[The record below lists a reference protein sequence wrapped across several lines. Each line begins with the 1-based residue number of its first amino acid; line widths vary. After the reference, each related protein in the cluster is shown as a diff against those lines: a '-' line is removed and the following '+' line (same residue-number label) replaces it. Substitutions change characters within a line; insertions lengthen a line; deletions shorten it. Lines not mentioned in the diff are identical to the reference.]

1 MLALKIILYFPFS
14 GKDDKGE
21 MAEPGSKQSDL
32 LSSFSSEL
40 KKVVKSA
47 FQQALQSAFSEEAVT
62 EADKSL
68 PGIASREQM
77 ATERN
82 CAIASKVVS
91 ENVSSSAVDGIATR
105 TESIPAVPNKKP
117 AFSVIASYPTS
128 PGSNTLTTNIFK
140 SEKDTHSAAVASFT
154 TVRANG
160 DPLAS
165 ASLSSAL
172 SNSAG
177 TNPLSVKAASEAA
190 ATRDHVLPVQKTDV
204 DSSRSAS
211 TSGSL
216 NVGGIN
222 TLAAIKM
229 DTNTVVASTV
239 GISSSFAPH
248 LSNTKLHS
256 LCTVSK
262 PLALTSATHLVSS
275 SYLPTFSNVNTATE
289 SIRPPPVKKP
299 NQVRIGQK
307 EPGFNFG
314 NATNL
319 EVPQEFDF
327 IMSAEVTDKKPQI
340 FFTGVSIS
348 QPVNQYTSTSYAHT
362 TLSAAKTDYQSIRSV
377 SSANLPFTVP
387 IVSSADLPFTVPS
400 AKSSTCQVSASF
412 QSQYGQSA
420 FVPVVPSS
428 SLTEP
433 EKHTESSVADIVL
446 PSYSQISLLTSH
458 SVTKP
463 GASQVKS
470 QRSLSTAQQSKKIET
485 LSGTSPSDFAKPN
498 DNAYL
503 FSAPFTCPLSFQ
515 FGKSAIPAVI
525 AFGQSKSAS
534 EISDGPNLPP
544 GTSAPGGTNSHQ
556 SSAAPGISGPQP
568 TSAEPG
574 KQQIQPAALVINES
588 EFHSPSAGTDGS
600 QLQQATA
607 RMTGSLS
614 QLTPVAFGESQLHPI
629 NGGSKVSLHHP
640 TSASLKESEKYPTAP
655 TEGKSTIEPTTAS
668 KQPSSQKE
676 TAEVANSL
684 WQLSLASGGGSQLD
698 ATSTAFEG
706 LQVNVPTVTAGTS
719 QPQTSILAASAAT
732 PGKSYSQQTKAVPV
746 SPLTLSTFVPT
757 GSNTSWV
764 SGTGSAVVL
773 FSGQKC
779 SKEVTKS
786 LSSSFGLKHISV
798 KHLTRNKTNSPN
810 STDPRYKSK
819 QVSVTKKIRPRLVAQ
834 SAKDGS
840 CSVTSTS
847 SSGLQLTTDP
857 PVAKSAAPGSSVL
870 LPKMNSSEGTVNK
883 AYILP
888 FNKAGLNCFGIML
901 QK

>member
-1 MLALKIILYFPFS
+1 MLALQIILYFPFS
-14 GKDDKGE
+14 VKDDKGE
-21 MAEPGSKQSDL
+21 MTEPGSKQSDL

-40 KKVVKSA
+40 KKVVKPA

-68 PGIASREQM
+68 PGAVKTDCAVTSASREQM

-82 CAIASKVVS
+82 CAIASSVVS
-91 ENVSSSAVDGIATR
+91 ENVSSSALDGNATR
-105 TESIPAVPNKKP
+105 TDSIPAVPNNKP

-154 TVRANG
+154 TVSANG
-160 DPLAS
+160 DPLAP

-172 SNSAG
+172 SNSAE
-177 TNPLSVKAASEAA
+177 TNARSVKAASTAA
-190 ATRDHVLPVQKTDV
+190 ATRDHVLPVQRAGV

-222 TLAAIKM
+222 TLAATKM

-248 LSNTKLHS
+248 LSNTRLHS

-262 PLALTSATHLVSS
+262 PLASTSAAHLVSS
-275 SYLPTFSNVNTATE
+275 SYLATFSNVNTATE
-289 SIRPPPVKKP
+289 SFRPPPVKKP

-314 NATNL
+314 NAINL

-348 QPVNQYTSTSYAHT
+348 QPVNQYTFTSYAHT
-362 TLSAAKTDYQSIRSV
+362 TLSTAKTDSQSVRSV
-377 SSANLPFTVP
+377 SSASLPFTVP
-387 IVSSADLPFTVPS
+387 IVSSAGLLFTVPS

-433 EKHTESSVADIVL
+433 EKHTESSVADTVL
-446 PSYSQISLLTSH
+446 PSYSQINLLTSH

-470 QRSLSTAQQSKKIET
+470 QRSLSTAQQSEKIET

-525 AFGQSKSAS
+525 AFGQSKSVA
-534 EISDGPNLPP
+534 
-544 GTSAPGGTNSHQ
+544 
-556 SSAAPGISGPQP
+556 GISGPQP
-568 TSAEPG
+568 TPVEPG
-574 KQQIQPAALVINES
+574 EPQIQPAASVRKES

-600 QLQQATA
+600 QLQQATT

-614 QLTPVAFGESQLHPI
+614 QLTPVAFGESQLHPT

-640 TSASLKESEKYPTAP
+640 TSASLEESEKYPNAP

-668 KQPSSQKE
+668 KQQSSQKE
-676 TAEVANSL
+676 TAEVEDLL

-698 ATSTAFEG
+698 ATSTAHEG
-706 LQVNVPTVTAGTS
+706 LQVNVPTVTVGTS
-719 QPQTSILAASAAT
+719 QSQTSILAASAST
-732 PGKSYSQQTKAVPV
+732 PGKSYSQQTKAMPV
-746 SPLTLSTFVPT
+746 SSLALSTFVPT
-757 GSNTSWV
+757 GSNTSRV
-764 SGTGSAVVL
+764 SGTGSVVAL
-773 FSGQKC
+773 FSGQKS
-779 SKEVTKS
+779 SKVVTKS
-786 LSSSFGLKHISV
+786 SRPSFGLKHISV

-810 STDPRYKSK
+810 STDPRYQSK

-870 LPKMNSSEGTVNK
+870 LPETNSSEGTVNK